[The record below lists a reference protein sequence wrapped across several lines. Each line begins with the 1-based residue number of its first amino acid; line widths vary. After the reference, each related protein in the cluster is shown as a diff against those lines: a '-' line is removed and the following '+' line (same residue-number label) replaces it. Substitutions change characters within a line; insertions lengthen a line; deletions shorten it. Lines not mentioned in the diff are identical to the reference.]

1 MRFVLVA
8 TLVAAGAVTLGACGG
23 DNSGSVVTT
32 SPAATSATTVLATT
46 STVGG
51 TSTSSGRPATTVRPS
66 TTTAAAGAAT
76 TNPQSVESV
85 TEKATAALLAPGD
98 VGAGFA
104 TEVYTPSDP
113 GQPGVCG
120 QAGIDTAVP
129 AAVRV
134 GTVVSNA
141 TTQQALLQEVRVYQD
156 EEEATMAYRA
166 ASDGVSCTTGSMTLD
181 DGTTQPVT
189 ITAPVDVVAQVGG
202 DEATGWQLQ
211 TADTKGVAVLVR
223 LQAAIVSFQFQA
235 PAAADATDPDPL
247 AVVKLGVAKVA
258 AA

>member
-32 SPAATSATTVLATT
+32 SPAATSATTVAATT

-51 TSTSSGRPATTVRPS
+51 STTSSGRPATTVRPS
-66 TTTAAAGAAT
+66 TTTSAGAAT

-85 TEKATAALLAPGD
+85 TEKATAALLAPSD

-120 QAGIDTAVP
+120 RAGIDTAVP
-129 AAVRV
+129 AAVHV

-181 DGTTQPVT
+181 DGTTQPVK
-189 ITAPVDVVAQVGG
+189 ISAPVDVVDQVGG

-247 AVVKLGVAKVA
+247 AVAKLGVAKVA